1 MFCFRSKESKSRVET
16 RTLSSY
22 TIGMINPSTARPDG
36 LRIQQ
41 LEKLV
46 KISVTL
52 NSTANLD
59 ELLQYIIKTAV
70 EILDCEAASILLHDE
85 KRNCLF
91 FAASTGSEP
100 NKMAQILVP
109 IDGSLAGNIYREG
122 QPIII
127 NDVSQDARHFSGV
140 GQQVHFETHSLMGV
154 PMRIRDKG
162 VGVLEAINKKNGTFS
177 DSDKQLLSV
186 LASQAAVAIY
196 NARLIQA
203 LQKAYEEISETDR
216 FKSNFLALASHELR
230 TPLGIIIGYASF
242 LQDEQEGDVSDS
254 AERVLAA
261 ASQMR
266 SVIDAMTSLQ
276 LLQAKG
282 MTFKP
287 RVVPIQQVLTT
298 AYEEMRQIAEEL
310 RHTVTL
316 DLPQQALLV
325 TADPEKITPAFVN
338 ILGNAIRFTPSGG
351 KIVIGAAQKGGN
363 ICAWISDTGIGLAA
377 DQLTKVF
384 QEFYQVEPH
393 TTRHFGGLG
402 IGLTIAKGLIETQGG
417 RIWAESEGLGK
428 GVAIKV
434 LVPPAGTASLK
445 SA

>member
-1 MFCFRSKESKSRVET
+1 
-16 RTLSSY
+16 
-22 TIGMINPSTARPDG
+22 MINPTTLKTDE
-36 LRIQQ
+36 LRIQH

-46 KISVTL
+46 NISITL

-59 ELLQYIIKTAV
+59 ELLQYIIKTAA
-70 EILDCEAASILLHDE
+70 EILDCEAASLLLYDE
-85 KRNCLF
+85 KRNRLF
-91 FAASTGSEP
+91 FAASTGTDA
-100 NKMAQILVP
+100 KRMAQILVP
-109 IDGSLAGNIYREG
+109 IDGSLAGNIFREG
-122 QPIII
+122 QSIIL
-127 NDVSQDARHFSGV
+127 NDVSQDMRHFSSV
-140 GQQVHFETHSLMGV
+140 GQQMNFETHSLLGV
-154 PMRIRDKG
+154 PMCIRDRG

-177 DSDKQLLSV
+177 DSDEHLLSV

-203 LQKAYEEISETDR
+203 LQKAYEGISETDR

-242 LQDEQEGDVSDS
+242 LQEEQVGDVSDS

-287 RVVPIQQVLTT
+287 RVVPIQQVLT
-298 AYEEMRQIAEEL
+298 AGYEEIRLIAEEMH
-310 RHTVTL
+310 HTVTFEM
-316 DLPQQALLV
+316 PQQSLLV

-338 ILGNAIRFTPSGG
+338 ILNNAIRFTPRGG
-351 KIVIGAAQKGGN
+351 KIIIGATQKSGN
-363 ICAWISDTGIGLAA
+363 ICVRISDNGIGLAN

-393 TTRHFGGLG
+393 TTRRFGGLG
-402 IGLTIAKGLIETQGG
+402 IGLSISKGLIETQGG

-428 GVAIKV
+428 GTTIKV
-434 LVPPAGTASLK
+434 LIPPAGTSSLTAP
-445 SA
+445 SP